1 MVVGPDRFE
10 NLIFVFLDDTIG
22 SFYDCFGAAVILL
35 EPDDLEVSLDL
46 LPRTERIAI
55 ELLQRAGLMRE
66 AGLEPATAVIVP
78 GPLETR
84 LWPALRT
91 ASLPVL
97 QADPVDTQ
105 A

>member
-1 MVVGPDRFE
+1 M
-10 NLIFVFLDDTIG
+10 
-22 SFYDCFGAAVILL
+22 AA
-35 EPDDLEVSLDL
+35 
-46 LPRTERIAI
+46 
-55 ELLQRAGLMRE
+55 LMRE
-66 AGLEPATAVIVP
+66 AGLEPAAAVIVP